1 MKKKLFKNDLE
12 RLFISDLKHL
22 YYVEKESTKALVRI
36 QKPMNKE
43 DVIEVSI
50 FALEH
55 TVMNKVRIEEI
66 FDDLKIK
73 PKGKKSRGIDG
84 IISESKEIIK
94 KSAKLTY
101 VVIDAA
107 LLTVILRILSY
118 KTSAYKTLISYAK
131 LLDNDFA
138 ASLLHSCYT
147 DNLITEKKI
156 TLRLNKRVKTKE
168 VKLS

>member
-12 RLFISDLKHL
+12 RLFNSDLKHL
-22 YYVEKESTKALVRI
+22 YYVEKESARALVRI
-36 QKPMNKE
+36 QKSMNNP
-43 DVIEVSI
+43 DIVEVNE

-55 TVMNKVRIEEI
+55 TVLNRIRIEEI
-66 FDDLKIK
+66 FDNMETK
-73 PKGKKSRGIDG
+73 PRGKKSRGIDG
-84 IISESKEIIK
+84 IIGESKEIIQ
-94 KSAKLTY
+94 KSEKLTY
-101 VVIDAA
+101 VIVDAA

-156 TLRLNKRVKTKE
+156 SLKLNKRVKTKE
-168 VKLS
+168 VKLF